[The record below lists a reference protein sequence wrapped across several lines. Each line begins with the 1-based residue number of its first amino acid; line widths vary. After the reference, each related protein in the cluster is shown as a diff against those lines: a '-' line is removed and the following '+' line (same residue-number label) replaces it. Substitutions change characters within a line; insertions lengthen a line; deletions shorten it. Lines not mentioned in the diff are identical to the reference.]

1 VEAHNIR
8 VVLMRSAF
16 IGVAPQY
23 VLAIVSE
30 QHSEVI
36 V

>member
-1 VEAHNIR
+1 VHNR
-8 VVLMRSAF
+8 EVVLMRTVSY
-16 IGVAPQY
+16 VAPQY
-23 VLAIVSE
+23 VLAIFGE